1 MISLQYAVIPVATS
15 VIRTNQEKKA
25 RSYCYERSPWKC
37 GNGDSQHKKQA
48 NNQNEKKSFTLF
60 TISSD
65 THSGAVVR
73 SLTVAS

>member
-1 MISLQYAVIPVATS
+1 MNDPRGNVEMVILNTKN
-15 VIRTNQEKKA
+15 RQTTRMKK
-25 RSYCYERSPWKC
+25 
-37 GNGDSQHKKQA
+37 
-48 NNQNEKKSFTLF
+48 KKSFTLF